1 MNYQDAKS
9 EQLRGLGALWKTLI
23 DRNMKKKDLIRM
35 SKISAASVAKLG
47 RDENVT
53 TQVLLKICEALDCDL
68 SDVVELVRE
77 DKSDESNDAI
87 IK

>member
-1 MNYQDAKS
+1 MYFSYKP
-9 EQLRGLGALWKTLI
+9 LWKTLI

>member
-1 MNYQDAKS
+1 
-9 EQLRGLGALWKTLI
+9 
-23 DRNMKKKDLIRM
+23 MKKKDLIRM